1 MLDDDLAIVWLSVQV
16 AGAAVVCILPFG
28 VATGW
33 ALSRW
38 NGPGK
43 HLVESCLTLPLVLPP
58 TAIGMLL
65 LALLARTAPLGR
77 ALDALGIEIVFTW
90 RAAVLAA
97 AVMSLPL
104 LVRAA
109 RSSFEAVDPRLL
121 GIARSLGDGPLR
133 AFWRVE
139 LPLAWRGVISGTLL
153 AFCRALGEFGAT
165 ILLAGNIPGKTQT
178 LALAIFQRSQ
188 TGRDAS
194 ALTLIAITSALA
206 WVAVYAAELWAP
218 RRPHSDVHR

>member
-1 MLDDDLAIVWLSVQV
+1 MLGEDLAIVWLSLRV

-28 VATGW
+28 VAAGW
-33 ALSRW
+33 GLSRW

-43 HLVESCLTLPLVLPP
+43 HVIESCLTLPLVLPP

-65 LALLARTAPLGR
+65 LSLLARTAPLGR

-97 AVMSLPL
+97 GVMSLPL

-109 RSSFEAVDPRLL
+109 RTSFEAVDPRLV
-121 GIARSLGDGPLR
+121 GIARTLGDGPLR

-139 LPLAWRGVISGTLL
+139 LPLAWRGVVSGTLL

-165 ILLAGNIPGKTQT
+165 ILLAGNIPGRTQT

-218 RRPHSDVHR
+218 RRAHSDVHR